1 MAASLNAQ
9 TRSGRGKGAARAT
22 RRDGRVPAVVYGH
35 HTESQP
41 LSVDGHELGR
51 LLATI
56 SVDNTLIDL
65 QVDGGEAH
73 QVLIRE
79 VQKHPFRAQVLHV
92 DFYQVTRGEKLK
104 MDVPVRLVGTPVG
117 VSVDGGVLHEDLRAL
132 HVECLPRDIPKI
144 IEVNVEEMRIGES
157 VYVRDVQVPNA
168 TVLNDGDLVIASVT
182 APTVADLPEAPE
194 DAAGV
199 GGETEPE
206 LVRDRAADADDVP
219 TTDQG

>member
-1 MAASLNAQ
+1 MAATLNAQ

-22 RRDGRVPAVVYGH
+22 RRDGRIPAVVYGH

-41 LSVDGHELGR
+41 LSIDGHELGR

-56 SVDNTLIDL
+56 SVENTLIDL

-104 MDVPVRLVGTPVG
+104 MEVPVRLVGTPVG
-117 VSVDGGVLHEDLRAL
+117 VSTDGGVLHEDLRTL
-132 HVECLPRDIPKI
+132 HIECLPRDIPQS
-144 IEVNVEEMRIGES
+144 IEIDVAGLGLGDS
-157 VYVRDVQVPNA
+157 VHVRDVQVPNA
-168 TVLNDGDLVIASVT
+168 TVLNDGDLVIASV
-182 APTVADLPEAPE
+182 APPTVADLPETAE
-194 DAAGV
+194 DRDGV
-199 GGETEPE
+199 GGDTETE

-219 TTDQG
+219 TSEQG